1 MIKDPLDYDIK
12 VYFYVRHLH
21 TPIEKGK
28 DPTFVEGNIR
38 NTVED
43 VWQNESRKKPVELVG
58 TFLPVPVEITII
70 PYHPFYFK

>member
-1 MIKDPLDYDIK
+1 MRSTIPLDYINDRDTMIKDPLDYDIK

-43 VWQNESRKKPVELVG
+43 V
-58 TFLPVPVEITII
+58 
-70 PYHPFYFK
+70 